1 MDMDAFGILKRN
13 RISVAPYA
21 IVKTKDELLKAA
33 ERIRYPNVLKVWDKS
48 IVHKTDVGGVV
59 MDNLS
64 REMMETGFEHLK
76 SKFGDVDILLQKQVK
91 RGIEL
96 YIGAKNDPTFGYMV
110 LFGIGGIY
118 VEVFKDVSA
127 RICPISESDVND
139 MINEL
144 KAKKIILG
152 FRGKHVNMKELSSLI
167 IKVSR
172 MAEKEKIRELDLNPV
187 KADEEGC
194 YVIDA
199 RIVR

>member
-1 MDMDAFGILKRN
+1 MDAFGILERN
-13 RISVAPYA
+13 KISVAPYA
-21 IVKTKDELLKAA
+21 IVKTKDQLLKAA
-33 ERIRYPNVLKVWDKS
+33 DKIGYPNVLKVWDKS
-48 IVHKTDVGGVV
+48 IVHKTDVGGVI

-64 REMMETGFEHLK
+64 KEMIETGFDHLK

-96 YIGAKNDPTFGYMV
+96 YIGGMKDPTFGYMV
-110 LFGIGGIY
+110 VFGIGGIY
-118 VEVFKDVSA
+118 VEVFKDISA
-127 RICPISESDVND
+127 RICPIDENDVKD

-152 FRGKHVNMKELSSLI
+152 FRGKQVNVDELSSLI
-167 IKVSR
+167 IKVSK
-172 MAEKEKIRELDLNPV
+172 MIEKEKISELDLNPV
-187 KADEEGC
+187 KADEKGC